1 MAVKKQTFLIH
12 DESVNSYGF
21 SILTAGMDLTRF
33 KQNPV
38 MFYEHNKEHD
48 VIGKWEN
55 ITVKG
60 SQVFADAVFDMDD
73 PLAVKVAKKVENG
86 FLNATSLGIEFS
98 KEPQLNGV
106 MEKSTVIECSIV
118 SIPSNAN
125 AVRVSSELSKNKVKY
140 NLYHR
145 IHLDNNAELNTKLIK
160 LLDLKSDAKD
170 DEIFTAVEE
179 LKTQVD
185 LLGEER
191 SEESENLT
199 SLAIQL
205 KIIPASLKRVQ
216 LMAFIGDFV
225 STKKDLQA
233 LITEV
238 INRDITRAN
247 HSLIKSVVLGHK
259 GKKKEL
265 SEFSEKPRSEWT
277 LQDYRKH
284 APKELENNKE
294 LYNKLIE
301 EEYKK

>member
-38 MFYEHNKEHD
+38 MFYQHDKALD

-60 SQVFADAVFDMDD
+60 TQVFADAVFDMDD
-73 PLAVKVAKKVENG
+73 PLAIKIAKKVENG
-86 FLNATSLGIEFS
+86 FLNATSLGVEFPE
-98 KEPQLNGV
+98 EPPLDGV
-106 MEKSTVIECSIV
+106 AKKSVVIECSIV
-118 SIPSNAN
+118 AIPSNAN
-125 AVRVSSELSKNKVKY
+125 AVRVSSELSKNTVKY
-140 NLYHR
+140 NLYR
-145 IHLDNNAELNTKLIK
+145 RTYLKTPADLNTKLIQ
-160 LLDLKSDAKD
+160 LLDLKSNAKD
-170 DEIFTAVEE
+170 DEIFTAIEE
-179 LKTQVD
+179 LKKRVD
-185 LLGEER
+185 ELGNER
-191 SEESENLT
+191 TEESENLT

-216 LMAFIGDFV
+216 LMAFKGDFV

-233 LITEV
+233 LITEATNKDV
-238 INRDITRAN
+238 TRAN

-259 GKKKEL
+259 STKTEL
-265 SEFSEKPRSEWT
+265 SDLTDKPRSEWT

-284 APKELENNKE
+284 APKELEDDRE
-294 LYNKLIE
+294 LYNKLIK
-301 EEYKK
+301 EEYNN